1 MSALWQSGKDDGND
15 QTLLQPSK
23 YNEMVVA
30 LEQALSDL
38 AGKAAASHA
47 HAPDDV
53 TGTAVVT
60 ADSRLS
66 DARTPTAHTHA
77 PSEVTGTA
85 VVTADSRLSDA
96 RTPTAH
102 DSAAHT
108 GTIGTPTSVGLA
120 NVTNDAQ
127 VKASEKAAA
136 SGVATLDAGSKLVQ
150 AHTAEMGGIVHATLS
165 AGATAMALATNSSVK
180 VTPNATATY
189 TTTVPAAGNR
199 RTIIILTSG
208 TSSYTITFGTG
219 FKPTG
224 TLATGTSS
232 GKVFVVNFISD
243 GTNLYEAGRTAA
255 MTA

>member
-1 MSALWQSGKDDGND
+1 MSALWQSGKDDGSD
-15 QTLLQPSK
+15 QTLLQPSE
-23 YNEMVVA
+23 YNKVVVA
-30 LEQALSDL
+30 LEQALSDIVEVVAIL
-38 AGKAAASHA
+38 EQALSDIAGKAAASHA
-47 HAPDDV
+47 
-53 TGTAVVT
+53 
-60 ADSRLS
+60 
-66 DARTPTAHTHA
+66 HA

-85 VVTADSRLSDA
+85 VVTADTRLSDA

-102 DSAAHT
+102 GSAQHT

-127 VKASEKAAA
+127 LKAADKAAA
-136 SGVATLDAGSKLVQ
+136 SGVASLDAGSKLVQ

-232 GKVFVVNFISD
+232 AKVFVLHWISD

>member
-1 MSALWQSGKDDGND
+1 MSALWQSGKDDGSD
-15 QTLLQPSK
+15 QTLLQPSE
-23 YNEMVVA
+23 YNKVVVA
-30 LEQALSDL
+30 LEQALSDI

-47 HAPDDV
+47 HAPGDV

-66 DARTPTAHTHA
+66 DARTPT
-77 PSEVTGTA
+77 V
-85 VVTADSRLSDA
+85 
-96 RTPTAH
+96 H

-232 GKVFVVNFISD
+232 GKVFVLHWISD